1 MNNLQKNTWF
11 YCLFFLVAA
20 IELASALL
28 MQPIF
33 DDLTYLTAPYERNV
47 GETLLPY
54 TSWWRPMD
62 ALIGWF
68 LEYHR
73 TWFPALNHVLVW
85 LFHVLS
91 AITIYALMLRF
102 HIQRSAARVG
112 VMFFLL
118 APSMLATLLDTDSI
132 NQAGALFFGLWGL
145 NEYISQRRK
154 GRIMRWLI
162 LTLIATLFKES
173 GITWIVITP
182 LMAYAWTNDGQ
193 KHTLSML
200 AAGLTCACAY
210 MIVRHM
216 LPHTGAINNEYQT
229 YFANNIIKTFGKI
242 ITTAIIPT
250 DNISLIH
257 DNQHWLAVLFMLLTL
272 PFLVLITYKGR
283 SMLPTRR
290 TLITVV
296 CLLIALL
303 PHIITMYAVMHAY
316 NAQPFTTLLLAL
328 LVQQS
333 GRHKAIGWLLVPFF
347 AGLIGIDAHHCI
359 EKYKSGKYMEHLGT
373 EAMTVIKNQPM
384 LRAET
389 PDSIYSICIE
399 SDYRKYN
406 TFFLRDAEAF
416 CWGNAVRFVNHY
428 EWPETWKDTVISC
441 HDVKQNTIDSLATR
455 AYKDGYRLVLKIEN
469 GHARLCKRQNCNKNT
484 TLTE

>member
-1 MNNLQKNTWF
+1 MNNLQKSTWF
-11 YCLFFLVAA
+11 YALFALVAM

-47 GETLLPY
+47 GETFLPY
-54 TSWWRPMD
+54 TSWWRPID

-68 LEYHR
+68 LEGHR

-91 AITIYALMLRF
+91 AITVYALMLRF

-154 GRIMRWLI
+154 GRVALWLA
-162 LTLIATLFKES
+162 LTLIATLFKEN
-173 GITWIVITP
+173 GITWFVITP
-182 LMAYAWTNDGQ
+182 LMAYAWTEDGR
-193 KHTLSML
+193 KRTLSML
-200 AAGLTCACAY
+200 AAGLACACAY
-210 MIVRHM
+210 LAVRFV
-216 LPHTGAINNEYQT
+216 LPHTGEANGEYQS
-229 YFANNIIKTFGKI
+229 YFANNIIKTLGKI
-242 ITTAIIPT
+242 VTTAILPM
-250 DNISLIH
+250 DNVSLIH
-257 DNQHWLAVLFMLLTL
+257 DERHWLAVLFLLLTL
-272 PFLVLITYKGR
+272 PFLALITYKGR

-328 LVQQS
+328 LLQQS
-333 GRHKAIGWLLVPFF
+333 GRQKAIGWLLVPFF

-359 EKYKSGKYMEHLGT
+359 EKYKSGKYMEQLGT
-373 EAMTVIKNQPM
+373 EAMTIIKSQP
-384 LRAET
+384 LFRTET

-406 TFFLRDAEAF
+406 TFCLRDAEAF
-416 CWGNAVRFVNHY
+416 SWGNAVRFANHY

-441 HDVKQNTIDSLATR
+441 HDVKRDTIDSLATR

-469 GHARLCKRQNCNKNT
+469 GHARLINT
-484 TLTE
+484 ENIIEKK